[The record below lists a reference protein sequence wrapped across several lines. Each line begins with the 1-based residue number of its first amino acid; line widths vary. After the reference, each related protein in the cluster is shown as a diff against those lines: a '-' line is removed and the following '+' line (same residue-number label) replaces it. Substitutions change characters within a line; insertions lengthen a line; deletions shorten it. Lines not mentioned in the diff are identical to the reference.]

1 MKRIVVRVDGMMRRM
16 CESHINDAIR
26 RAFKVK
32 KVSSSHS
39 KGRAEIVTPED
50 IDDAE
55 LKRVIND
62 TGYDFVSAEHGE
74 YVKRGLFG

>member
-1 MKRIVVRVDGMMRRM
+1 MKKITVKVSGMMCGM

-39 KGRAEIVTPED
+39 KEKTEIIAPED
-50 IDDAE
+50 IPDAE
-55 LKRVIND
+55 LKRVID
-62 TGYDFVSAEHGE
+62 GTGYDFVSAVHEE